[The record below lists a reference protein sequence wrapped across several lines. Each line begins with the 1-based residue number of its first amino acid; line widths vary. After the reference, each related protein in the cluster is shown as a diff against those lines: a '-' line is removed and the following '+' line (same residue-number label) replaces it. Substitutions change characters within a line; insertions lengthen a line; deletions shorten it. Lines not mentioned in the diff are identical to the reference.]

1 MNKSLC
7 YLPDITDHNASG
19 YFSGKQFKE
28 PGTNGAFWTDGAK
41 VIITVTDIAGNTTE
55 DTANEVVLN
64 IKFDTQGPQGVHALD
79 SSANGG
85 KDLYFRIG
93 DQNRDE
99 YVVKDEQN
107 MKGKWHEL
115 FGNDNPI
122 HIEVGMGKGRFIM
135 DMARL
140 HPDINY
146 VGIEKF
152 SSVLVRVFEK
162 GEVSYIYLNFSDPWP
177 KDRHAKRR
185 LTSVQFLE
193 RYEKILADGGGVT
206 FKTDN
211 RPLFD
216 FTVEQA
222 DEAGWNKESVTYDL
236 HNSEYVEGNVM
247 TEYEERFSSMGNPIY
262 RIVYSPK

>member
-1 MNKSLC
+1 MRLRNVKGSR
-7 YLPDITDHNASG
+7 
-19 YFSGKQFKE
+19 E
-28 PGTNGAFWTDGAK
+28 
-41 VIITVTDIAGNTTE
+41 VIAEN
-55 DTANEVVLN
+55 
-64 IKFDTQGPQGVHALD
+64 
-79 SSANGG
+79 
-85 KDLYFRIG
+85 
-93 DQNRDE
+93 E
-99 YVVKDEQN
+99 YVIKDEQS

-122 HIEVGMGKGRFIM
+122 YIEVGMGKGRFIM

-140 HPDINY
+140 NPNINY
-146 VGIEKF
+146 IGIEKF
-152 SSVLVRVFEK
+152 SSVLIRAIEKQEIEKLPNLYFIRMEAEYLENVFDA

-193 RYEKILADGGGVT
+193 RYKNILCKGGGVT

-222 DEAGWNKESVTYDL
+222 DEAGWRKESVTYDL
-236 HNSEYVEGNVM
+236 HNSEYAEGNVM
-247 TEYEERFSSMGNPIY
+247 TEYEERFSSMGNPIC
-262 RIVYSPK
+262 RIVYFPE